1 MPPKSSSDPKHVLS
15 TYFGNLIFNVMIGMT
30 RAKDVE
36 KEHGKLGVKLKELT
50 EDRMRIVASDAGAF
64 FAMQANPSPTR
75 LTPEEIDRLKI
86 RAIEH
91 ALEKLENEAKSNGQ
105 KKR

>member
-1 MPPKSSSDPKHVLS
+1 MPPRVPADAKPVLS

-30 RAKDVE
+30 KARDVE

-50 EDRMRIVASDAGAF
+50 EDRMRNVATEAGAF
-64 FAMQANPSPTR
+64 FAMHANPSPTR
-75 LTPEEIDRLKI
+75 LTPEEIDELKI

-91 ALEKLENEAKSNGQ
+91 ALEKLENESKSDGQ
-105 KKR
+105 